1 MTILWKVSATCD
13 YAEIPSPEHTD
24 SGLESPQDGPMN
36 AFPWITQPVC
46 SVVPQEQTSLQC
58 N

>member
-1 MTILWKVSATCD
+1 MTIPGEDSAACD
-13 YAEIPSPEHTD
+13 CAEIPSLGHTD

>member
-1 MTILWKVSATCD
+1 MTMLWKDSAICE
-13 YAEIPSPEHTD
+13 YAEIPSLEHTD

-36 AFPWITQPVC
+36 VCPWLTQPDG